1 MYQANVAVGSFMT
14 DVADLACRFMS
25 LRSPKATDV
34 LRCREMTRRA
44 NNRHL
49 TPGYVATA
57 YTRSDAYF
65 LVPPGR
71 TIGAHTSL
79 GARSRLF
86 SRYSS
91 PGLKRI
97 IRSGWITAW
106 AAANEPGKIRQLCR
120 HQTIST
126 SRTP

>member
-1 MYQANVAVGSFMT
+1 MYQANVAVGRSFMT

-25 LRSPKATDV
+25 LRSSKATDV

-65 LVPPGR
+65 QHKSVGI
-71 TIGAHTSL
+71 TYL
-79 GARSRLF
+79 GAGRN
-86 SRYSS
+86 
-91 PGLKRI
+91 
-97 IRSGWITAW
+97 AD
-106 AAANEPGKIRQLCR
+106 A
-120 HQTIST
+120 
-126 SRTP
+126 